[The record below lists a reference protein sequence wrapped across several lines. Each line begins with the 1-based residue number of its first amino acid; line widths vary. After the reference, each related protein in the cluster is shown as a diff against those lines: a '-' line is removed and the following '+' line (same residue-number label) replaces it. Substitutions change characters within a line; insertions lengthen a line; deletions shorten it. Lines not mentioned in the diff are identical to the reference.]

1 MAAERI
7 FPWSVK
13 INMKKKQL
21 EITLQRLKPL
31 ETRSPK
37 LEQYSTPGE
46 IAADLLWEAY
56 GAGDIHGKSVADLGC
71 GNGVLCIGAKLLGAE
86 TAFGLDIDHGAVT
99 VARENARALGLEID
113 LKEMDIASLVGSFDT
128 VVQNPPFGAQTKHA
142 DRSFI
147 RKSLEVAPRVYS
159 LHMDG
164 TQEFVERMVHALGG
178 SCKPVKRYKFEIP
191 YAFEFHRKANETVSV
206 ILLRFQR

>member
-1 MAAERI
+1 
-7 FPWSVK
+7 
-13 INMKKKQL
+13 MKKKQL

-31 ETRSPK
+31 ETRSAR

-46 IAADLLWEAY
+46 IAADLLWEAC
-56 GAGDIHGKSVADLGC
+56 GAGDIQGKSVADLGC

-86 TAFGLDIDHGAVT
+86 KAFGMDLDHGAVT
-99 VARENARALGLEID
+99 VAKENALSLGLDID
-113 LKEMDIASLVGSFDT
+113 LREMDVASLVGSFDT

-147 RKSLEVAPRVYS
+147 RKALEVAPRVYS
-159 LHMDG
+159 LHLDG
-164 TQEFVERMVHALGG
+164 TQKFVEKMIQALGG
-178 SCKPVKRYKFEIP
+178 LCEPVKRYKFEIP
-191 YAFEFHRKANETVSV
+191 YAFEFHRKATETVSV